1 MNSYL
6 LLPRWRYTAVIVV
19 YKDIPQGQPMSSGL
33 SLRRIIFLIEGK
45 IS

>member
-19 YKDIPQGQPMSSGL
+19 YEDILQGQTVSSGL
-33 SLRRIIFLIEGK
+33 SLSRIIFLIEGE
-45 IS
+45 IP